1 MNDFKKKYKV
11 DVTNKI
17 KDIQKGVRVDETL
30 SNREKML
37 QLRTLDKVIDRIQED
52 DER

>member
-11 DVTNKI
+11 DVTNII
-17 KDIQKGVRVDETL
+17 KDEMKEIRIDKTL
-30 SNREKML
+30 TNKEKML
-37 QLRTLDKVIDRIQED
+37 QLKRFDKVIEKIEED

>member
-11 DVTNKI
+11 DVTNII
-17 KDIQKGVRVDETL
+17 KDEMKEVRQDETL

-37 QLRTLDKVIDRIQED
+37 QLKRFNKVIEKIEEE
-52 DER
+52 ER

>member
-37 QLRTLDKVIDRIQED
+37 QLRTLDKLIDKIEEEK
-52 DER
+52 ER